1 MGHRAGGVGEGRG
14 RSRMTSRV
22 TSQVTSAVT
31 SGGLEAGLWLQGGP
45 LPQRRPWGRGWGR
58 GYANRRRMRRGA
70 GGGCPLSPQLRCP
83 PSHGVPH
90 PHGGVAVVASWPRWP
105 RGQGVPCP
113 HRPRCPHGRGVLCP
127 RAGVSAWPGRP
138 LSPPAMVS
146 SWLWC
151 PHGQG
156 VPCPHARSQAMEGWG
171 RSHIYSPCPQGAW
184 GTHWGCCS
192 GAAGE
197 TEAALGPMGTMV
209 GVGGMGG
216 GDSLGSLGMVQGGL
230 GTSGRGGDISGGRR
244 GQQEGGA
251 CWGHAGD
258 VTMGWGE
265 GVGCPGDIG
274 DTPGGSKD
282 VEDALGTGCGV
293 WDGVAGATVG
303 RVEGGPWGLG
313 TVLGGW
319 GSRGRVGD
327 AGRGQMETLS
337 VTQAGS
343 R

>member
-1 MGHRAGGVGEGRG
+1 MQIAGACAEEP
-14 RSRMTSRV
+14 
-22 TSQVTSAVT
+22 A
-31 SGGLEAGLWLQGGP
+31 E
-45 LPQRRPWGRGWGR
+45 
-58 GYANRRRMRRGA
+58 
-70 GGGCPLSPQLRCP
+70 
-83 PSHGVPH
+83 
-90 PHGGVAVVASWPRWP
+90 
-105 RGQGVPCP
+105 GVPCP
-113 HRPRCPHGRGVLCP
+113 HSCGVPLVTVSLIPMVGWPWWPHGHDGPVVRASLVPTGHGVP
-127 RAGVSAWPGRP
+127 MAV
-138 LSPPAMVS
+138 VS
-146 SWLWC
+146 SVPVLGC

-156 VPCPHARSQAMEGWG
+156 VPCPHQPR
-171 RSHIYSPCPQGAW
+171 CPRGYGVPVVRASLVPTLGPKPWRGGGGATFIPRVPR
-184 GTHWGCCS
+184 GHGGHRGHWGCCS

-230 GTSGRGGDISGGRR
+230 GTSGRGEDISGGRR